1 MKALTDRQTE
11 VLEFI
16 KKYKSKKSYLPTMRE
31 IADYFKISV
40 KAAYDHVKALE
51 KKEVIN
57 CNLRRARSIE
67 IVETVETVEVDELVS
82 IPLLGNVAAG
92 LPLLAEENLEGH
104 IPVPL
109 RFLKKGQ
116 HFALRVKGDS
126 MKDAGILEG
135 DLAFFVIQSNAE
147 NGNIVVA
154 FLNDEAITLKRFYK
168 ETNRVKLKAENPVYP
183 PIYTQNVKI
192 LGKLSFILRSY
203 D

>member
-1 MKALTDRQTE
+1 MKALTNRQSE

-16 KKYKSKKSYLPTMRE
+16 KEYKNKNSYLPTIRE
-31 IADYFKISV
+31 IAECFKISV

-51 KKEVIN
+51 KKKVIK
-57 CNLRRARSIE
+57 CNLRRSRSIE
-67 IVETVETVEVDELVS
+67 IIETVEVDEFVS
-82 IPLLGNVAAG
+82 VPILGNVAAG
-92 LPLLAEENLEGH
+92 LPLFAEENLEGH
-104 IPVPL
+104 ISIPA
-109 RFLKKGQ
+109 RFLKKGE

-135 DLAFFVIQSNAE
+135 DIAFFVMQVNAE

-154 FLNDEAITLKRFYK
+154 LLNDEAITLKRFYK
-168 ETNRVKLKAENPVYP
+168 EKNRVKLKAENPVYP

-192 LGKLSFILRSY
+192 LGKLVYVLRSY